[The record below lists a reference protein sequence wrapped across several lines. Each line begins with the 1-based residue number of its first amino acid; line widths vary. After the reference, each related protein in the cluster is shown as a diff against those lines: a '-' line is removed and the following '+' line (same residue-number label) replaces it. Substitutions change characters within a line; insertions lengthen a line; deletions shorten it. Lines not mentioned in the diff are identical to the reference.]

1 MTQAYFL
8 ASRLMRE
15 PGVIVGPIAKV
26 LGILINILFNVVY
39 NFTDTNSLGIT
50 IILFTVFVR
59 LLMIPIAY
67 NQQKSMFIM
76 RKIQPEI
83 QKIQDKY
90 KGMLNDPEIQR
101 KMSMET
107 QRVYREHNYN
117 MFSGC
122 LPLLIQMPIFFGLYY
137 IMQHPFV
144 YIDTINSIYS
154 SVSDG
159 IISCISSG
167 NKEALDLFNT
177 VCTAL
182 GIDKG
187 TEVDTNLFNYIL
199 NAIDVSQVKQFV
211 SFVGDA
217 DVTKMYNEKMAIES
231 FLGLNLTE
239 TVGFA
244 LNRKLILPILSGFTT
259 WLSSWLM
266 SRKNTSADPNMQS
279 QQKVMNITM
288 PLIMAWFTTSVPA
301 GLGVYWITGNVVMVI
316 QQLIL
321 TKHFEAKEA
330 AESETNKKSN
340 KQ

>member
-1 MTQAYFL
+1 MSQTYFL

-39 NFTDTNSLGIT
+39 GITDANSLGIT

-67 NQQKSMFIM
+67 NQQKSMFVM

-90 KGMLNDPEIQR
+90 KGMLNDPEVQR

-107 QRVYREHNYN
+107 QRVYRENNYN

-122 LPLLIQMPIFFGLYY
+122 LPLIIQMPIFFGLYY

-144 YIDTINSIYS
+144 YINTINTIYS
-154 SVSDG
+154 TVSDG
-159 IISCISSG
+159 IIGCINSG
-167 NKEALDLFNT
+167 NKDALDLFNT
-177 VCTAL
+177 VCTTL

-187 TEVDTNLFNYIL
+187 TEIDSNLFNYIL
-199 NAIDVSQVKQFV
+199 NAIDAAQVKQFV
-211 SFVGDA
+211 SYVGSSE
-217 DVTKMYNEKMAIES
+217 VTKMYNEKTVIES

-266 SRKNTSADPNMQS
+266 SRKNVSTDPNVQS

-301 GLGVYWITGNVVMVI
+301 GLGVYWITGNVFMVI

-330 AESETNKKSN
+330 AEPAGNKK
-340 KQ
+340 KDKK